1 MATNLDEVDVV
12 VVGLGAAGGVAV
24 LPLTRAGLNVVGL
37 EAGTWMNPGTDYKA
51 DEIHNNVRALVTTG
65 NKVAGEV
72 PTVRRS
78 IAETAVQQAR
88 HPMMNAVGGTSIHY
102 HAQSWRLNPWD
113 FKVRSATLERYGPSY
128 IPEYTTLEDWPV
140 SYDDMEPYYDH
151 IEYEV
156 GVSGRAGNIQGQ
168 INPEGNI
175 FEGPRRRDY
184 PMPPLRSCDFLDH
197 MLEAGRSVG
206 YNPYHGP
213 AAINSQAYDG
223 RPACQY
229 HGYCD
234 RGGCHVRAKNSTDVS
249 TIPKA
254 LATGNLEVRD
264 NCNVRRIESDN
275 TGKVTGVTYL
285 RDGQEFFQPARAVLL
300 GCYTYENIRLLLL
313 SRSGFYPD
321 GLGNNRGQVG
331 RHYFGHWDIQ
341 GGTLVTALFP
351 FDINIWYGAIAQ
363 GVMVDDWA
371 DDNFDHS
378 GMGFI
383 GGSSLH
389 VYTEK
394 HPIGAAAMGTFG
406 KVQRRW
412 GSEWKDFIRVNA
424 GRTQTAYIQTNTFP
438 YEHTWADLDPNVRDP
453 FGDPVLRITNGPKRN
468 EPMAAAHAADKME
481 AWFREAGA
489 TDIVNTGGGAG
500 PALSTHAHGGT
511 RMGNS
516 PATSVCDPWGFSFE
530 AKNLGIIGG
539 SVMPTAGAR
548 NPTQTLQALAWRTAQ
563 HLADDW
569 NGITV

>member
-140 SYDDMEPYYDH
+140 SNDDMEPYYDH

-569 NGITV
+569 NGITA

>member
-1 MATNLDEVDVV
+1 MAITLPETDVV

-24 LPLTRAGLNVVGL
+24 LPLTRAELQVVGL

-78 IAETAVQQAR
+78 PTETAVQQAR

-113 FKVRSATLERYGPSY
+113 FRVRSATLERYGASY
-128 IPEYTTLEDWPV
+128 IPEDTTLEDWPV
-140 SYDDMEPYYDH
+140 SYADMEPYYDH
-151 IEYEV
+151 IEYQV
-156 GVSGRAGNIQGQ
+156 GVSGTAGNLNGQ
-168 INPEGNI
+168 INPAGNI
-175 FEGPRRRDY
+175 FEGPRSRDY

-197 MLEAGRSVG
+197 MLEAGRAVG
-206 YNPYHGP
+206 YHPYHGP

-223 RPACQY
+223 RPGCQY

-254 LATGNLEVRD
+254 MATGNLEVRD
-264 NCNVRRIESDN
+264 NCNVRRIEADN

-285 RDGQEFFQPARAVLL
+285 RDGEEYFQPARAVLM

-313 SRSGFYPD
+313 SRSGFYPN

-371 DDNFDHS
+371 DDNFDHG

-383 GGSSLH
+383 GGASLH

-406 KVQRRW
+406 KVERNW
-412 GSEWKDFIRVNA
+412 GSAWKDFIRVNA

-438 YEHTWADLDPNVRDP
+438 YTHTYADLDPLVRDP

-481 AWFREAGA
+481 AWFRAAGA
-489 TDIVNTGGGAG
+489 SDIVNTGGGVG

-511 RMGNS
+511 RMGSN
-516 PATSVCDPWGFSFE
+516 PDTSVCDPWGFSFE
-530 AKNLGIIGG
+530 ARNLGVIGG

-563 HLADDW
+563 HLVDDW
-569 NGITV
+569 NSITA

>member
-24 LPLTRAGLNVVGL
+24 LSLTRAGLNVVGL

-223 RPACQY
+223 RPGCQY

-569 NGITV
+569 NGITA

>member
-1 MATNLDEVDVV
+1 MAINLAEVDVV

-24 LPLTRAGLNVVGL
+24 LPLTRAGLKVVGL
-37 EAGTWMNPGTDYKA
+37 EAGTWMNPGRDYKA
-51 DEIHNNVRALVTTG
+51 DEIHNNVRSLVTTG
-65 NKVAGEV
+65 NKVAGEI
-72 PTVRRS
+72 PTVRNS
-78 IAETAVQQAR
+78 ASQTAVQQTR

-113 FKVRSATLERYGPSY
+113 FKVRSATLERYGADY
-128 IPEYTTLEDWPV
+128 IPQDTTLEDWPV
-140 SYDDMEPYYDH
+140 SYDDIEPFYDNV
-151 IEYEV
+151 EYEV

-175 FEGPRRRDY
+175 FEGPRQRDY

-197 MLEAGRSVG
+197 MFEAGQSVG
-206 YNPYHGP
+206 YHPYHGP
-213 AAINSQAYDG
+213 AAINSQPYDG
-223 RPACQY
+223 RPGCQY

-254 LATGNLEVRD
+254 MATGNLEVRD
-264 NCNVRRIESDN
+264 NANVRRINVDN
-275 TGKVTGVTYL
+275 SGKVTGVTYI
-285 RDGQEFFQPARAVLL
+285 RDGKEFFQPARAVLL
-300 GCYTYENIRLLLL
+300 GCYTYENIRTLLL
-313 SRSGFYPD
+313 STSSYYPN
-321 GLGNNRGQVG
+321 GLANNRGQVG

-378 GMGFI
+378 GLGFI
-383 GGSSLH
+383 GGASLH

-406 KVQRRW
+406 KVNRRW
-412 GSEWKDFIRVNA
+412 GSQWKDFIRENA

-438 YEHTWADLDPNVRDP
+438 YQHTWADLDPNVKDP
-453 FGDPVLRITNGPKRN
+453 FGDPVLRITNGRKQN
-468 EPMAAAHAADKME
+468 EPMAAAHAANKME
-481 AWFREAGA
+481 AWFRAAGA
-489 TDIVNTGGGAG
+489 SDIVNTGGGMG

-511 RMGNS
+511 RMGTN
-516 PATSVCDPWGFSFE
+516 PDTSVCDPWGFSFE

-539 SVMPTAGAR
+539 SVMCTAGAR
-548 NPTQTLQALAWRTAQ
+548 NPTQTIQALAWRTAH
-563 HLADDW
+563 HLVHKWDE
-569 NGITV
+569 ITA

>member
-12 VVGLGAAGGVAV
+12 VVGPGAAGGVAV

-223 RPACQY
+223 RPGCQY

>member
-1 MATNLDEVDVV
+1 MAITLPETDVV

-24 LPLTRAGLNVVGL
+24 LPLTRAGLQVVGL

-78 IAETAVQQAR
+78 PTETAVQQAR

-113 FKVRSATLERYGPSY
+113 FRVRSATLERYGASY
-128 IPEYTTLEDWPV
+128 IPEDTTLEDWPV
-140 SYDDMEPYYDH
+140 SYADMEPYYDH

-156 GVSGRAGNIQGQ
+156 GVSGTAGNLNGQ
-168 INPEGNI
+168 INPAGNI
-175 FEGPRRRDY
+175 FEGPRSRDY

-197 MLEAGRSVG
+197 MLEAGRAVG
-206 YNPYHGP
+206 YHPYHGP

-223 RPACQY
+223 RPGCQY

-254 LATGNLEVRD
+254 MATGNLEVRD
-264 NCNVRRIESDN
+264 NCNVRRIEADN

-285 RDGQEFFQPARAVLL
+285 RDGEEYFQPARAVLM

-313 SRSGFYPD
+313 SRSGFYPN

-378 GMGFI
+378 GLGFI
-383 GGSSLH
+383 GGASLH

-406 KVQRRW
+406 KVNRRW
-412 GSEWKDFIRVNA
+412 GSQWKDFIRENA

-438 YEHTWADLDPNVRDP
+438 YQHTWADLDPNVKDP
-453 FGDPVLRITNGPKRN
+453 FGDPVLRITNGRKQN
-468 EPMAAAHAADKME
+468 EPMAAAHAANKME
-481 AWFREAGA
+481 AWFRAAGA
-489 TDIVNTGGGAG
+489 SDIVNTGGGMG

-511 RMGNS
+511 RMGTN
-516 PATSVCDPWGFSFE
+516 PDTSVCDPWGFSFE

-539 SVMPTAGAR
+539 SVMCTAGAR
-548 NPTQTLQALAWRTAQ
+548 NPTQTIQALAWRTAH
-563 HLADDW
+563 HLVHKWDE
-569 NGITV
+569 ITA

>member
-223 RPACQY
+223 RPGCQY

-234 RGGCHVRAKNSTDVS
+234 RGGCHVQAKNSTDVS

>member
-1 MATNLDEVDVV
+1 MATNLPETDVV
-12 VVGLGAAGGVAV
+12 VVGMGAAGGVAV
-24 LPLTRAGLNVVGL
+24 LPLTRAGLQVIGL
-37 EAGTWMNPGTDYKA
+37 EAGTWMNPGRDYKA
-51 DEIHNNVRALVTTG
+51 DEIYNNVRALVTTG
-65 NKVAGEV
+65 HKVAGEV

-78 IAETAVQQAR
+78 PTETAVQQAR

-113 FKVRSATLERYGPSY
+113 FRVRSATLERYGAGY
-128 IPEYTTLEDWPV
+128 IPEGTTLEDWPL
-140 SYDDMEPYYDH
+140 SYDDLEPYYDH

-156 GVSGRAGNIQGQ
+156 GVSGKAGNIQGSIDTQ
-168 INPEGNI
+168 GNV
-175 FEGPRRRDY
+175 FEGPRRREY

-197 MLEAGRSVG
+197 MLEAARSVG
-206 YNPYHGP
+206 YHPYRGP
-213 AAINSQAYDG
+213 AAINSRPYDG
-223 RPACQY
+223 RPGCQY

-254 LATGNLEVRD
+254 MATGNLEIRD
-264 NCNVRRIESDN
+264 NANVRRIEVDS

-285 RDGQEFFQPARAVLL
+285 QDGEEYFQPARAVLL
-300 GCYTYENIRLLLL
+300 GSYTYENIRLLLL
-313 SRSGFYPD
+313 SRSRAYPD

-371 DDNFDHS
+371 DDNFDHG

-406 KVQRRW
+406 KVGRRW
-412 GSEWKDFIRVNA
+412 GSDWKAFIKENA

-438 YEHTWADLDPNVRDP
+438 YEHTWADLDPYVRDP
-453 FGDPVLRITNGPKRN
+453 FGDPVLRVTNGPKRN

-481 AWFREAGA
+481 AWFRAAGA
-489 TDIVNTGGGAG
+489 TDIVNTGGGTG

-511 RMGNS
+511 RMGTN
-516 PATSVCDPWGFSFE
+516 PATSVCNPWGFSFE

-563 HLADDW
+563 QLVDAWDD
-569 NGITV
+569 ITA

>member
-1 MATNLDEVDVV
+1 
-12 VVGLGAAGGVAV
+12 
-24 LPLTRAGLNVVGL
+24 
-37 EAGTWMNPGTDYKA
+37 
-51 DEIHNNVRALVTTG
+51 
-65 NKVAGEV
+65 
-72 PTVRRS
+72 VRRS
-78 IAETAVQQAR
+78 TAETAVQQPR

-569 NGITV
+569 NGITA

>member
-223 RPACQY
+223 RPGCQY

-254 LATGNLEVRD
+254 LATGHLEVRD

>member
-1 MATNLDEVDVV
+1 MAANLGEVDVV

-78 IAETAVQQAR
+78 TAETAVQQPR

-197 MLEAGRSVG
+197 MLEAGRSIG

-223 RPACQY
+223 RPGCQY

-285 RDGQEFFQPARAVLL
+285 RDGQEYFQPARAVLL

-341 GGTLVTALFP
+341 GGTLVSALFP

-453 FGDPVLRITNGPKRN
+453 FGDPVLRVTNGPKRN

-489 TDIVNTGGGAG
+489 SDIVNTGGGVG

-516 PATSVCDPWGFSFE
+516 PVTSVCDPWGFSFE
-530 AKNLGIIGG
+530 AKNLGILGG

-569 NGITV
+569 NGITA

>member
-223 RPACQY
+223 RPGCQY

>member
-223 RPACQY
+223 RPGCQY

-530 AKNLGIIGG
+530 VKNLGIIGG